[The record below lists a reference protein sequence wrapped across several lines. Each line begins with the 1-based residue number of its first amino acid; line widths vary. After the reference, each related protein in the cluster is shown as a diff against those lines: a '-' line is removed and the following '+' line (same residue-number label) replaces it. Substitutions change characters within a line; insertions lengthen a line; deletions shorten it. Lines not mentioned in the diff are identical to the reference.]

1 MKTSKSVNLPHLR
14 LSKKVAGIARYQ
26 LHKNMTII
34 SNWNKAQNLF
44 IKPRLTSLRLLLHN
58 KHFSVTYKDGRKFS
72 THDIWKLYD
81 LRSREYAEFK
91 WNNILIKH
99 AERGECEEV
108 FSGEYDW
115 LPVSG
120 RIVLDIGANI
130 GDSAIYFALH
140 GAKHVYGIEVN
151 PSVYKIAKENIKSN
165 KLESKITILN
175 CGIGKGR
182 ILIDP
187 SNTGA
192 GEFQPKNNKNGISIP
207 LYSLENVLSKLHNS
221 FKNTNNLV
229 MKIDCEGCEYNALL
243 NADDKTLKKFSA
255 IIGEYHY
262 DYPLLKERLDTAGF
276 KTKFNEPT
284 YFFDPLK
291 NTKECLV
298 GLFKAWRDD

>member
-1 MKTSKSVNLPHLR
+1 MKTFKSVNPPPLR
-14 LSKKVAGIARYQ
+14 LSRKVVGIMRYQ
-26 LHKNMTII
+26 LHKNLTII
-34 SNWNKAQNLF
+34 GNWNKAQNLF
-44 IKPRLTSLRLLLHN
+44 VKPSLTSLSFLLHS
-58 KHFSVTYKDGRKFS
+58 KSFSVTYKDGRKFS
-72 THDIWKLYD
+72 TYDIWKLYD
-81 LRSREYAEFK
+81 LRSRKYAEFRWK
-91 WNNILIKH
+91 NILIRH

-120 RIVLDIGANI
+120 KIVLDIGANI

-151 PSVYKIAKENIKSN
+151 PSVYKIAKDNIKLN
-165 KLESKITILN
+165 KLENKITILN
-175 CGIGKGR
+175 CGVGKGH
-182 ILIDP
+182 IVIDP
-187 SNTGA
+187 LNTGG
-192 GEFQPKNNKNGISIP
+192 GEFQPKNNKNGIYVS
-207 LYSLENVLSKLHNS
+207 LYSLENILSKLHNS
-221 FKNTNNLV
+221 FKSTNDLV

-243 NADDKTLKKFSA
+243 NADDKTLKKFRA

-276 KTKFNEPT
+276 KTKFNGPT

-291 NTKECLV
+291 DKKECLV